1 MGSVERETAGD
12 TAGDNAS
19 VLSHRSRQSSIARS
33 TESIDSQLPEKGFER
48 TGSLRKK
55 RLNGTN
61 SSEYGA
67 NSVMTKTRSNSN
79 IDAAAARRAAVRQQ
93 YSANNR
99 SRIQRSGSLRR
110 SSEQMASRSNSIALA
125 SSRATA
131 PAPISN
137 SSLRSHSISV
147 AFSPPMV
154 ISSSRSNSIS
164 SPTRVSESI
173 MDLAN
178 KTASLT
184 KNTAASLG
192 IKLKSSSEERH
203 VQFRQEQDNDDDK
216 MSVSSSKIN
225 HQITRKNKMNGILTN
240 KKNTYKI
247 KSEAKE
253 DKKHILN
260 HEATINGND
269 TQTNLNK
276 TSVKCNLEPVEDL
289 KIRLRQIH
297 TFLESE
303 GVGLDLARLSAL
315 EPTLSDV
322 TIITRYPHLTAVIFK
337 QLVILTS
344 GDNKEVSRISGSIL
358 SSTLTSLPF
367 IQSMTLV
374 NNVIKNETK
383 EKVVAVLKRYNTL
396 LMVTNI
402 KLILEHKKDIMTGL
416 IKAYDSPESCVRKA
430 SVTCLVTIHGILGEN
445 ELQPFLETL
454 SSPKR
459 KLLSLYIL
467 RQKQQL

>member
-147 AFSPPMV
+147 AFSPP
-154 ISSSRSNSIS
+154 
-164 SPTRVSESI
+164 TRVSESV